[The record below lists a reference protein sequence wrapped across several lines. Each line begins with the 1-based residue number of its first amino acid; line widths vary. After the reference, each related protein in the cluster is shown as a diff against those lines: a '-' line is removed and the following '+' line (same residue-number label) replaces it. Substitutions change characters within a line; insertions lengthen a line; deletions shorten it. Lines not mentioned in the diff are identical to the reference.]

1 MAESAKAAKAAGVR
15 HFSLVTSKGA
25 NASIPAS
32 YWLPMHPLLYLRT
45 KGQAEE
51 AVKAQARWISL
62 FNFTVTLFYANAPA
76 ALPAGLRPSL

>member
-25 NASIPAS
+25 NASLPAS

-62 FNFTVTLFYANAPA
+62 FKSTVILFYANAPA
-76 ALPAGLRPSL
+76 GLRPSL